1 MAKKNLNIALIGYGF
16 MGRAH
21 SNAYN
26 KVGKFFDLEYQPV
39 MKVASARKKDE
50 LASFATNWGWE
61 ETETDWRKVIERK
74 DIDIVDICAPNN
86 THLEIA
92 KAAAANGKIIAC
104 EKPLAINAKEGQ
116 QMVQAV
122 LSSKKP
128 SMVWFNYRRV
138 PAIAL
143 AKQLVEEG
151 RLGKIFHYRARY
163 LQDWSINPNVPQGG
177 PNNWRLD
184 KNVAGSGVTG
194 DLIAHSVDL
203 ATWMIGPISSLAATT
218 ETFIKERE
226 MFDSPGSKEKVT
238 IDDACAFLARFK
250 NGAMATFESTR
261 YARGRKN
268 ENYFEI
274 NGEKGSVAFNLE
286 NAHELGYYNH
296 SDEGHVRGWRNIQV
310 WDGDDHPYMGNW
322 WVPGCAIGYEHTF
335 INTLADFLLGLSQ
348 DKKLC
353 PDFSDAQETQ
363 IVCDAVLKAAEDRK
377 WIDL

>member
-39 MKVASARKKDE
+39 MKVASARKKDK
-50 LASFATNWGWE
+50 LDSFAVNWGWK
-61 ETETDWRKVIERK
+61 ETEIDWRKVIERN

-86 THLEIA
+86 THLDIA
-92 KAAAANGKIIAC
+92 KAAAENGKIFAC
-104 EKPLAINAKEGQ
+104 EKPLAINAEEGQ

-203 ATWMIGPISSLAATT
+203 ATWMIGPISSLTATT

-226 MFDSPGSKEKVT
+226 VFDSPGSKAKVT

-274 NGEKGSVAFNLE
+274 NGEKGSIAFNLE

-322 WVPGCAIGYEHTF
+322 WVPGCAIG
-335 INTLADFLLGLSQ
+335 
-348 DKKLC
+348 
-353 PDFSDAQETQ
+353 
-363 IVCDAVLKAAEDRK
+363 
-377 WIDL
+377 